1 MNIKKILARTATTSA
16 FIFVLYV
23 LGDTE
28 NKRKSLVSEAAAAKR
43 LRVKNQTLIRSF
55 EDAFDRLSEEDQRE
69 VLENAKFE
77 MEFAKIVLKV
87 K

>member
-28 NKRKSLVSEAAAAKR
+28 NKRKALVKEAEAANR
-43 LRVKNQTLIRSF
+43 LRVKNKVLAEVF
-55 EDAFDRLSEEDQRE
+55 GDAFDLLSEEDAQKVME
-69 VLENAKFE
+69 KADIE
-77 MEFAKIVLKV
+77 MKFAKIILKED
-87 K
+87 